1 MASTMTDPR
10 ELMLHELRDLYYA
23 EKTITKALPD
33 LIDEAS
39 DKELV
44 AGFEKHLEET
54 KQHVSNLERVFE
66 QLGEKAEGERC
77 PGIEGLKEEHDLFM
91 KEESPTG
98 AVKDMFLT
106 GAAARVEHYEIAAY
120 DGLLTLARGLGE
132 SECTS
137 LLEENLRS
145 EKAALQGVA
154 SIGERLAR
162 TAAPAGAS
170 A

>member
-1 MASTMTDPR
+1 M
-10 ELMLHELRDLYYA
+10 
-23 EKTITKALPD
+23 
-33 LIDEAS
+33 
-39 DKELV
+39 
-44 AGFEKHLEET
+44 
-54 KQHVSNLERVFE
+54 FE

-132 SECTS
+132 TECTS

-162 TAAPAGAS
+162 AAAPAGAS